1 MLARVK
7 QRARNRIVTGALV
20 LLLVLM
26 LVGAFLSTPPA
37 RADEAFRLP
46 ATSVPVGMAT
56 DHARGRYWLLER
68 PTGRL
73 TLHAVAADGT
83 DKGEMNSRDTLTN
96 AQALA
101 FESGEAYVGDVGGR
115 RAEVVI
121 NQLTEPWPAHEIL
134 RAIPYRLA
142 YPDGPHEAAAIF
154 VTAGHRL
161 HVVTRGP
168 GAGIYQAPENP
179 STTEANALSRLADV
193 PDGVTDA
200 TALLDGR
207 VAVRTA
213 SELLVLDPA
222 SWATLGRTPIDG
234 SERGQVLTESTTP
247 GVLLTAV
254 GPEGVVS
261 RVQAPG
267 PAPVTP
273 ASPRPTTKAPAPQSQ
288 ASEREENRSFE
299 QTGTTFA
306 MGAALVVALLAAGF
320 VLVRR

>member
-7 QRARNRIVTGALV
+7 QRSRNRIVTGALV

-46 ATSVPVGMAT
+46 ASSAPVGMAT
-56 DHARGRYWLLER
+56 DHVRGRYWLLER
-68 PTGRL
+68 TSGRL
-73 TLHAVAADGT
+73 TLRAVAADGT

-115 RAEVVI
+115 RAEVVVHQI
-121 NQLTEPWPAHEIL
+121 TEPWPAHEIL
-134 RAIPYRLA
+134 RALPHRLA
-142 YPDGPHEAAAIF
+142 YPDGPHDAAAIF
-154 VTAGHRL
+154 VDAAHRIF
-161 HVVTRGP
+161 VVTRGA

-179 STTEANALSRLADV
+179 STTEASPLTRVADA

-200 TALLDGR
+200 VALLDGR
-207 VAVRTA
+207 VALRTA
-213 SELLVLDPA
+213 SELTVLDPA
-222 SWATLGRTPIDG
+222 SWTTLGHTTLDVP
-234 SERGQVLTESTTP
+234 ERGQSLTESTTP
-247 GVLLTAV
+247 GELLIAAGPAGAV
-254 GPEGVVS
+254 TRLS
-261 RVQAPG
+261 APG
-267 PAPVTP
+267 PAPATP
-273 ASPRPTTKAPAPQSQ
+273 APRPTAKASAPQSQ
-288 ASEREENRSFE
+288 ASDPEANRSFE

-306 MGAALVVALLAAGF
+306 IGAALVVALLAAGF